1 MEKLFSLSFSVT
13 PGRTG
18 GTAQTDRHAILAPPA
33 INIHRA
39 RDQCSEQRLKSLHA
53 MVVTRRM
60 AAAGD
65 DAADDTSV
73 ASSDTTNRADVGG
86 VVGGGVVGGGVD
98 SADPNAK
105 IPAQKKKGSDF
116 VVRGVVGV
124 IMSVALMGVI
134 YGGHLWV
141 AAAVILMEMGM
152 FREILGMGYE
162 SVARGGRIPLWT
174 TTGWYFFFSLLFF
187 LYGKGAMAHFEDQGA
202 DFMRLPVW
210 QYAMRHHTF
219 LSFALYCAGTVG
231 FVLSLKAGQYA
242 YQFSYFGRALAAL
255 VLVVVQSHF
264 MILNVRMGLVW
275 FLLPAALVIIN
286 DSFAYFVGRAV
297 GKTSLTTLSPKK
309 TWEGYIGAGFFTMVA
324 AYFLSG
330 YLIGFQ
336 DIVCPKHEFIDCF
349 WYCPKFTCDLPLP
362 FLPITADIELL
373 PGVIRPFQLT
383 FVPFQLHAMAIAL
396 FASVIAPFGG
406 FMASGAKRAF
416 GIKDFGH
423 LFPGHGG
430 VTDRVD
436 CQLLMAVFTY
446 VYTINF
452 VRPSFDGSPDV
463 GKIMSFVSE
472 LTKSEQLELI
482 AELTKNVASGAQT
495 AATLAAAKVAGEAVK
510 DL

>member
-1 MEKLFSLSFSVT
+1 
-13 PGRTG
+13 
-18 GTAQTDRHAILAPPA
+18 
-33 INIHRA
+33 
-39 RDQCSEQRLKSLHA
+39 

-65 DAADDTSV
+65 EADVGAST
-73 ASSDTTNRADVGG
+73 ASSDIVGRTRAASDGVGNG
-86 VVGGGVVGGGVD
+86 VVD
-98 SADPNAK
+98 TSPDPAVK
-105 IPAQKKKGSDF
+105 AAPQKKGSDF

-124 IMSVALMGVI
+124 IMSFALMGVI
-134 YGGHLWV
+134 YGGHMWV
-141 AAAVILMEMGM
+141 AVAIILMEMGM
-152 FREILGMGYE
+152 FHELLGMGYE

-174 TTGWYFFFSLLFF
+174 TTGWYFFCSLIFF
-187 LYGKGAMAHFEDQGA
+187 LYGKGMMAHFEDQGA
-202 DFMRLPVW
+202 NFMKLPVW

-231 FVLSLKAGQYA
+231 FVLSLKAGQYS
-242 YQFSYFGRALAAL
+242 YQFSYFGRALAVLAL
-255 VLVVVQSHF
+255 VVMQSHF

-286 DSFAYFVGRAV
+286 DSFAYFVGRAF
-297 GKTSLTTLSPKK
+297 GRTSLTSLSPKK
-309 TWEGYIGAGFFTMVA
+309 TWEGYIGAGFFTMIA

-330 YLIGFQ
+330 YLINFQ
-336 DIVCPKHEFIDCF
+336 DIVCPKDEFVDCF
-349 WYCPKFTCDLPLP
+349 WYCPTFTCDLPLP
-362 FLPITADIELL
+362 FLPTTATVELF
-373 PGVIRPFQLT
+373 PGVISAFEVT
-383 FVPFQLHAMAIAL
+383 FIPFQLHAMAIGL
-396 FASVIAPFGG
+396 FAAVIAPFGG

-416 GIKDFGH
+416 GMKDFGA

-463 GKIMSFVSE
+463 GKIMSFVYDLSK
-472 LTKSEQLELI
+472 TEQLELL
-482 AELTKNVASGAQT
+482 AELTKKLGASGVTQ
-495 AATLAAAKVAGEAVK
+495 AAGKVVGSAAGAVGEAIK